1 MLIPCKS
8 ASQMGFSTVS
18 VWLSDGI
25 YICVCN
31 GEFIIEKIWQG
42 DLRQDFLEGKI
53 KHPGRGTSNID

>member
-1 MLIPCKS
+1 
-8 ASQMGFSTVS
+8 MGFSTVS